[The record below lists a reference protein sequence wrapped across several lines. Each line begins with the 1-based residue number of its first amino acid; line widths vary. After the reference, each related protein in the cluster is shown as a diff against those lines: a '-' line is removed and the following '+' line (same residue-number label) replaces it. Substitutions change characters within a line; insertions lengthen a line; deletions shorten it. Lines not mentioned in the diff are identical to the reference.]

1 MWFKSWNQG
10 QTLMRPLIW
19 SEVFVWISARLRF
32 HKKIFWIDIESEISK
47 VKINFS
53 VKSVRVLKCLHNFIT
68 RQQIWW
74 SDTSEKL
81 GTTNVF
87 WNFYS
92 VWSFST
98 CYFTF
103 FWLKSCSQWLLVL
116 IKYFSPFEC
125 NYLTA
130 CFLVTSIKVRYFGKT
145 AKKLKNLV
153 EKNVQY
159 VEKWSYKYR
168 GNLIYDQ
175 REKHNQI
182 WTDIENIRLLHT

>member
-1 MWFKSWNQG
+1 MKKICNDCGYKTPFKKNLNNHVEKVHKKKKIEKQICCPFCA
-10 QTLMRPLIW
+10 LMQLLIW
-19 SEVFVWISARLRF
+19 NEVFVWISARLRF

-98 CYFTF
+98 GYFTF
-103 FWLKSCSQWLLVL
+103 LLV
-116 IKYFSPFEC
+116 
-125 NYLTA
+125 
-130 CFLVTSIKVRYFGKT
+130 KV
-145 AKKLKNLV
+145 L
-153 EKNVQY
+153 
-159 VEKWSYKYR
+159 
-168 GNLIYDQ
+168 
-175 REKHNQI
+175 
-182 WTDIENIRLLHT
+182 